1 MERDTPCARSS
12 SAWVAAAI
20 AAPLAVAGTASAA
33 PAPAEKA
40 TGSVTWDFNNGQVT
54 GTVIFNANNKTGG
67 TLDYQA
73 SNGMWLHGVVT
84 PGSYQKIDGHTAVFG
99 GEITSGSDDY
109 TVNHEGTDYFTVK
122 VVDGSTS
129 GRNGDIIAV
138 LANMD
143 GHGNWL
149 TSPDAT
155 TTRDYPMSA
164 TTAGI
169 VTAGNLTVF

>member
-1 MERDTPCARSS
+1 MRKFILGLA
-12 SAWVAAAI
+12 AAAAI
-20 AAPLAVAGTASAA
+20 ATPLAVAGTASAA
-33 PAPAEKA
+33 PALAEKA
-40 TGSVTWDFNNGQVT
+40 TGTVTWDFNHGQVT

-84 PGSYQKIDGHTAVFG
+84 PGSYQKSEHTAVFA
-99 GEITSGSDDY
+99 GEITSGSFDY
-109 TVNHEGTDYFTVK
+109 TEAHEGTDYFTVK

-129 GRNGDIIAV
+129 GRDGDIIAV

-149 TSPDAT
+149 TEANANT
-155 TTRDYPMSA
+155 TVDYPMTA
-164 TTAGI
+164 DAAGI
-169 VTAGNLTVF
+169 VIGGNLTVH

>member
-1 MERDTPCARSS
+1 MLKKIIVAGGLT
-12 SAWVAAAI
+12 VAALLAS
-20 AAPLAVAGTASAA
+20 LAVAGTASAA
-33 PAPAEKA
+33 PLPEKA
-40 TGSVTWDFNNGQVT
+40 TGTVTWDFSGGQVT
-54 GTVIFNANNKTGG
+54 GTVKFDANNKTGG

-73 SNGMWLHGVVT
+73 SNGMWLHGVVSS
-84 PGSYQKIDGHTAVFG
+84 GSYQKIDAHTAVFA

-109 TVNHEGTDYFTVK
+109 TVAHDGTDFFTVK

-129 GRNGDIIAV
+129 GRSGDIIAV

-149 TSPDAT
+149 TSADAT
-155 TTRDYPMSA
+155 TTRDYPMSE

-169 VTAGNLTVF
+169 VTGGNLTVF

>member
-1 MERDTPCARSS
+1 MKRIIVAGGL
-12 SAWVAAAI
+12 AAA
-20 AAPLAVAGTASAA
+20 ALLAPLAVAGTASAA
-33 PAPAEKA
+33 PAPAPAKT
-40 TGSVTWDFNNGQVT
+40 TGSVTWDYQGVVTGQVT
-54 GTVIFNANNKTGG
+54 FNANNKTGG
-67 TLDYQA
+67 SLDYHA

-84 PGSYQKIDGHTAVFG
+84 PGSYQKIDAHTAVFA
-99 GEITSGSDDY
+99 GEITSGSEDY
-109 TVNHEGTDYFTVK
+109 TVHHDGTDYFTVK

-149 TSPDAT
+149 TKADAT
-155 TTRDYPMSA
+155 TTVDYPMSD

-169 VTAGNLTVF
+169 VTGGNLTVF

>member
-1 MERDTPCARSS
+1 MKKSIVAGGL
-12 SAWVAAAI
+12 AAA
-20 AAPLAVAGTASAA
+20 ALLAPLAVAGTASAA
-33 PAPAEKA
+33 PLPDKA
-40 TGSVTWDFNNGQVT
+40 TGSVTWDFNHGQVT
-54 GTVIFNANNKTGG
+54 GTVKFDANNKTGG
-67 TLDYQA
+67 SLDYQA

-84 PGSYQKIDGHTAVFG
+84 PGSYQKIDAHTAVFA
-99 GEITSGSDDY
+99 GEITSGSEDY
-109 TVNHEGTDYFTVK
+109 TVHHDGTDYFTVK

-149 TSPDAT
+149 TSADAT
-155 TTRDYPMSA
+155 TTVDDPMSD

-169 VTAGNLTVF
+169 VTGGNLTVF

>member
-1 MERDTPCARSS
+1 MRKFI
-12 SAWVAAAI
+12 VGLAASVAI
-20 AAPLAVAGTASAA
+20 AAPLAFAGTASAA

-40 TGSVTWDFNNGQVT
+40 TGSVAWDFNHGQVT

-84 PGSYQKIDGHTAVFG
+84 PDSYQKIDAHTADFA

-109 TVNHEGTDYFTVK
+109 TVNHDGTDYFTVK

-143 GHGNWL
+143 GHGNLL
-149 TSPDAT
+149 TKADAT
-155 TTRDYPMSA
+155 TTVDYPMSDN
-164 TTAGI
+164 TAGI
-169 VTAGNLTVF
+169 VIGGNLTVF

>member
-1 MERDTPCARSS
+1 MKKFIVAGGL
-12 SAWVAAAI
+12 AAA
-20 AAPLAVAGTASAA
+20 ALLAPLAVAGTASAA
-33 PAPAEKA
+33 PLPDKA
-40 TGSVTWDFNNGQVT
+40 TGSVTWDFNHGQVT
-54 GTVIFNANNKTGG
+54 GNVTFNANNKTGG

-84 PGSYQKIDGHTAVFG
+84 PGSYQKIDAQTAVFA

-129 GRNGDIIAV
+129 GRNGDVIAV

-143 GHGNWL
+143 GNGTWL
-149 TSPDAT
+149 TSADAT
-155 TTRDYPMSA
+155 TTRDYPMTA
-164 TTAGI
+164 DTAGI

>member
-1 MERDTPCARSS
+1 MKKFIVAGGL
-12 SAWVAAAI
+12 AAA
-20 AAPLAVAGTASAA
+20 ALLAPLAVAGTASAA
-33 PAPAEKA
+33 PLPDKA
-40 TGSVTWDFNNGQVT
+40 TGSVTWDFNHGQVT
-54 GTVIFNANNKTGG
+54 GTVKFDANNKTGG
-67 TLDYQA
+67 SLDYQA

-84 PGSYQKIDGHTAVFG
+84 PGSYQKIDAHTAVFA
-99 GEITSGSDDY
+99 GEITSGSEDY
-109 TVNHEGTDYFTVK
+109 TVHHDGTDYFTVK

-149 TSPDAT
+149 TKADAT
-155 TTRDYPMSA
+155 TTVDYPMSD

-169 VTAGNLTVF
+169 VTGGNLTAF

>member
-1 MERDTPCARSS
+1 MKKFILGLVA
-12 SAWVAAAI
+12 AAAI

-40 TGSVTWDFNNGQVT
+40 TGTVTWDFNHGQVT
-54 GTVIFNANNKTGG
+54 GSVIFNANNKTGG

-84 PGSYQKIDGHTAVFG
+84 PGTYQKIDSHTAVFG
-99 GEITSGSDDY
+99 GEITSGSYDY
-109 TVNHEGTDYFTVK
+109 TDGHAGTDYFTAK
-122 VVDGSTS
+122 VVDGGTS

-155 TTRDYPMSA
+155 TTRDYPMMA
-164 TTAGI
+164 DTAGI
-169 VTAGNLTVF
+169 VTSGNLTVF